1 MPGPNGEDL
10 GYRSPID
17 NTPITIPDAD
27 SDNFS
32 TLLDVYRKFKVELK
46 DLQHI
51 NAFDTLKAED
61 KDKAAGV
68 LLRQVDA
75 KQEAFRILEPL
86 FLQLESAVQ
95 DVKKANEGGN

>member
-1 MPGPNGEDL
+1 MDSEEL

-17 NTPITIPDAD
+17 TTPVKVPDAD

-32 TLLDVYRKFKVELK
+32 TLTDVYKKFKAELK

-51 NAFDTLKAED
+51 NAFDTLKAEN
-61 KDKAAGV
+61 KTKATQV
-68 LLRQVDA
+68 LLRQIDA

-95 DVKKANEGGN
+95 DIEKAQKGES

>member
-1 MPGPNGEDL
+1 MNPEDL

-17 NTPITIPDAD
+17 TTPVKVPDAD

-32 TLLDVYRKFKVELK
+32 TLTDVYKKFKVEMK
-46 DLQHI
+46 NLQHI
-51 NAFDTLKAED
+51 NAFDTLKAEN
-61 KDKAAGV
+61 KTKAAQV

-95 DVKKANEGGN
+95 DIEKVQKGES